1 MRSLRSKRAIL
12 VNALISLFLFATP
25 EATSAQTVG
34 SSYVGV
40 SVGAVFFRDNEIR
53 DHELDFDSGFAVS
66 GIAGYI
72 FGSVRLEGELSY
84 SQADL
89 RFGAR
94 DEELTV
100 LRGATSLHFDF
111 IGFGSS
117 NILPYIGVGMGLASL
132 EFDDEIDDSD
142 VALTA
147 HGEIGVSLAAASSFD
162 VFFSYRFE
170 HFDTKISDASKDFQS
185 HQIRFGLR
193 LF

>member
-1 MRSLRSKRAIL
+1 MRSFRSKQAIL
-12 VNALISLFLFATP
+12 VIALISLFLLATP
-25 EATSAQTVG
+25 AATSAQTVG
-34 SSYVGV
+34 SSYLGF
-40 SVGAVFFRDNEIR
+40 SAGAVFFRPNEIR
-53 DHELDFDSGFAVS
+53 DHELDFDPGFAVS

-84 SQADL
+84 SETDL
-89 RFGAR
+89 QFGDR
-94 DEELTV
+94 DEELTI

-117 NILPYIGVGMGLASL
+117 NILPYVGVGMGLASL
-132 EFDDEIDDSD
+132 EFHDEINDSD

-162 VFFSYRFE
+162 VYFSYRFE
-170 HFDTKISDASKDFQS
+170 HFNADISAASKDFQS
-185 HQIRFGLR
+185 HQVRLGLR